1 MKFKVGDKV
10 KGISNDYIFTGKD
23 MYLGEVT
30 KVGLD
35 EIEIK
40 ILEHKNNYY
49 VGKIYSALFPDGR
62 FEIVKK
68 NLTISQLQSEI
79 DKLSNKV
86 QKEYSEVISNRD
98 KVNYLKKQLGEL
110 IKESK
115 KEENKSILDDEEK
128 EYLRGVIKPFK
139 NRIKYINLEK
149 LCNKDD
155 IVYMVFH
162 LKSSDSMILPRFKK
176 GTMYKNMEVNKEYT
190 LEELGLDE

>member
-10 KGISNDYIFTGKD
+10 RGISNCYCFTGKD

-30 KVGLD
+30 KVELD

-49 VGKIYSALFPDGR
+49 VGKTYGAIDPDGN
-62 FEIVKK
+62 FEIIE

-86 QKEYSEVISNRD
+86 QKEYSNVISNRD

-128 EYLRGVIKPFK
+128 EYLKNVIKPFK
-139 NRIKYINLEK
+139 SRVS
-149 LCNKDD
+149 D
-155 IVYMVFH
+155 IVKRKYNSEENYIVIHINGMSTIYF
-162 LKSSDSMILPRFKK
+162 PNFKE

-190 LEELGLDE
+190 LKELGLDE